1 MENDSFL
8 QGIDSEGVALRKVV
22 RYNKG
27 PLIKELVKSLVA
39 HGETQVSAAETAREI
54 NAIFR
59 FEHKSQGVYKEL
71 EFRSLI
77 TEVSRVI
84 CAWKKGE

>member
-8 QGIDSEGVALRKVV
+8 QGVDSEGVAPRKVV

-39 HGETQVSAAETAREI
+39 HGGTQVSAAETAREYI
-54 NAIFR
+54 
-59 FEHKSQGVYKEL
+59 
-71 EFRSLI
+71 RS
-77 TEVSRVI
+77 
-84 CAWKKGE
+84 